1 MAEKLDLTSVITT
14 PNLTDYRVA
23 AVAFDWDRAQIVI
36 TLRGTNGEERREIYV
51 GPTAT
56 TLMIAL
62 NKIDCSTISLQKRIL
77 NRLVTDGKL
86 PAGTVSGSPD

>member
-1 MAEKLDLTSVITT
+1 MAEKLDLTSAITT

-23 AVAFDWDRAQIVI
+23 SVTFDWDGAQIMI
-36 TLRGTNGEERREIYV
+36 ALRGTNGERLVALYT

-62 NKIDCSTISLQKRIL
+62 NKIDCSVTSLQKRII

-86 PAGTVSGSPD
+86 PAGTVSGTPD

>member
-23 AVAFDWDRAQIVI
+23 AVTFDWDRAQIVI

-51 GPTAT
+51 GLTAT

-62 NKIDCSTISLQKRIL
+62 NKIDCSVTSLQKRII

-86 PAGTVSGSPD
+86 PAGTVSGAPD